1 MTQKDISAQ
10 LVSVLEC
17 LEHLLKAFPE
27 YQTPGK
33 RDSNAAIQMLGTHT
47 PDAHKIK
54 IGGIL
59 R

>member
-17 LEHLLKAFPE
+17 LEHLPKAYLE

-33 RDSNAAIQMLGTHT
+33 RDSTAAIQMLGTHNVRC
-47 PDAHKIK
+47 A
-54 IGGIL
+54 
-59 R
+59 